1 MKRVNC
7 LLRVSSRQQLRGDDI
22 PVQRSEC
29 RNYIDSHEDWYFQ
42 KEYVE
47 KAVSGF
53 KTALKDR
60 DILQEILAD
69 AKSESFDVL
78 LVYMSDRIGRK
89 EDESPFFVTTLNKL
103 GIEVWSVKEGQIKTQ
118 EHIDKL
124 LNYIRF
130 WQAEGESR
138 KTGARVKDAQE
149 TFVRAG
155 KFVGGY
161 APFGYRLEYS
171 GAISNHG
178 RALKKLVV
186 NEEQIPI
193 IEKIYDYAVRFQYGD
208 LKIAKA
214 LNEEKIPA
222 PKDIWKAGT
231 IARILQ
237 NPVYMGYLAYNR
249 RKRNEKNGRLE
260 RIPMEQWILSN
271 LPNPELVIVPETIWW
286 QAQKLREARRATCQT
301 GTERGTNR
309 QAGTER
315 RATCQAGTERET
327 NRQTGTE
334 TAIPRITAA
343 GQLTLLGLVYCG
355 SCGGRLTNGSKYNY
369 WTTRAGE
376 KRKSYVGRYRCLNQ
390 TIGSLQCSGKPGYA
404 AKELETIVTEVV
416 IRCLCHFPAVDV
428 TEKVQEVRREKLQQ
442 QRKEQERRRREKQ
455 RLQKEKQ
462 ELERDRE
469 VLQKEIPAAL
479 RGESSFSSEQ
489 LALLLAQ
496 KEEQIRNIEQVIEA
510 VGEENI
516 EKVEEQI
523 AERASG
529 EAERQGKEE
538 GAKLSFGEFEGK
550 VKEQETGWFLG
561 ESEWS
566 SGESMG
572 QRKEQ
577 VVASDSEKVIGT
589 VEVQPAIAIKRK
601 EEISGK
607 LSSENREVSSAVIT
621 DWGTLFSDCTRSEQ
635 KVILS
640 RLIERIEV
648 QEQEMIITLR
658 VCPEELGKSMET
670 H

>member
-286 QAQKLREARRATCQT
+286 QAQKLREARRPTCQA

-309 QAGTER
+309 QTGTERGTTCQTGTER
-315 RATCQAGTERET
+315 RLTCQA
-327 NRQTGTE
+327 
-334 TAIPRITAA
+334 AIPRITAT

-428 TEKVQEVRREKLQQ
+428 TEKVQEARREKLQQ

-538 GAKLSFGEFEGK
+538 GAKLSFGEFEEK

-589 VEVQPAIAIKRK
+589 VEEQPAISIKRK

-621 DWGTLFSDCTRSEQ
+621 DWGTLFSDCTRPEQ

-658 VCPEELGKSMET
+658 VCPEELEKSMET

>member
-286 QAQKLREARRATCQT
+286 QAQKLREARRPNRQA

-309 QAGTER
+309 Q
-315 RATCQAGTERET
+315 
-327 NRQTGTE
+327 TE
-334 TAIPRITAA
+334 TAIPRITAT

-390 TIGSLQCSGKPGYA
+390 AIGSLQCSGKTGYA
-404 AKELETIVTEVV
+404 AKELETVVTEVV

-428 TEKVQEVRREKLQQ
+428 TEKVQEARREKLQQ

-479 RGESSFSSEQ
+479 RGESSFSPEQ

-510 VGEENI
+510 VGEEKI

-589 VEVQPAIAIKRK
+589 VEEQPAISIKRK

-607 LSSENREVSSAVIT
+607 LSSENRELSSAVIT
-621 DWGTLFSDCTRSEQ
+621 DWGTLFSDCTRPEQ

-658 VCPEELGKSMET
+658 VCPEELEKSMET

>member
-286 QAQKLREARRATCQT
+286 QAQKLREARRP
-301 GTERGTNR
+301 
-309 QAGTER
+309 
-315 RATCQAGTERET
+315 TCQA
-327 NRQTGTE
+327 
-334 TAIPRITAA
+334 AIPRITAT

-390 TIGSLQCSGKPGYA
+390 AIGSLQCSGKPGYA
-404 AKELETIVTEVV
+404 AKELETIVTKVV

-523 AERASG
+523 AERAFG

-572 QRKEQ
+572 QRKGQ

-589 VEVQPAIAIKRK
+589 VEEQPAISIKRK

-607 LSSENREVSSAVIT
+607 LSLENREVSSAVIT
-621 DWGTLFSDCTRSEQ
+621 DWGTLFSDCTRPEQ

>member
-286 QAQKLREARRATCQT
+286 QAQKLREARRP
-301 GTERGTNR
+301 
-309 QAGTER
+309 
-315 RATCQAGTERET
+315 TCQAGTERGP
-327 NRQTGTE
+327 NRQ
-334 TAIPRITAA
+334 TAIPRITVT

-428 TEKVQEVRREKLQQ
+428 TEKVQEARREKLQQ

-479 RGESSFSSEQ
+479 RGESSFSPEQ

-572 QRKEQ
+572 QRKGQ

-589 VEVQPAIAIKRK
+589 VEEQPAISIKRK

-607 LSSENREVSSAVIT
+607 LSPENREVSSAVIT
-621 DWGTLFSDCTRSEQ
+621 DWGTLFSDCTRPEQ

-658 VCPEELGKSMET
+658 VCPEELEKSMET

>member
-286 QAQKLREARRATCQT
+286 QAQKLREARRP
-301 GTERGTNR
+301 
-309 QAGTER
+309 
-315 RATCQAGTERET
+315 TCQA
-327 NRQTGTE
+327 
-334 TAIPRITAA
+334 AIPRITAT

-390 TIGSLQCSGKPGYA
+390 AIGSLQCSGKPGYA
-404 AKELETIVTEVV
+404 AKELETIVTKVV

-479 RGESSFSSEQ
+479 RGESSFSPEQ

-538 GAKLSFGEFEGK
+538 GAKLSFGEFEEK

-589 VEVQPAIAIKRK
+589 VEEQPAISIKRK

-621 DWGTLFSDCTRSEQ
+621 DWGTLFSDCTRPEQ

-648 QEQEMIITLR
+648 QEQEMIVTLR

>member
-286 QAQKLREARRATCQT
+286 QAQKLREARRPTCQAGTERGTTCQT
-301 GTERGTNR
+301 GTERR
-309 QAGTER
+309 L
-315 RATCQAGTERET
+315 TCQ
-327 NRQTGTE
+327 
-334 TAIPRITAA
+334 TAIPRITAT
-343 GQLTLLGLVYCG
+343 GQLTMLGLVYCG

-479 RGESSFSSEQ
+479 RGESSFSPEQ

-510 VGEENI
+510 VGEEKI

-550 VKEQETGWFLG
+550 VKEQENGWFLG

-589 VEVQPAIAIKRK
+589 VEEQPAISIKRK

-607 LSSENREVSSAVIT
+607 LSPENREVSSAVIT
-621 DWGTLFSDCTRSEQ
+621 DWGTLFSDCTRPEQ

-658 VCPEELGKSMET
+658 VCPEELEKSMET

>member
-286 QAQKLREARRATCQT
+286 QAQKLREARRP
-301 GTERGTNR
+301 
-309 QAGTER
+309 
-315 RATCQAGTERET
+315 TCQAGTERGT

-428 TEKVQEVRREKLQQ
+428 TEKVQEARREKLQQ

-479 RGESSFSSEQ
+479 RGESSFSPEQ

-510 VGEENI
+510 VGEE
-516 EKVEEQI
+516 
-523 AERASG
+523 
-529 EAERQGKEE
+529 KEE
-538 GAKLSFGEFEGK
+538 VVRRSFGESEGK

-561 ESEWS
+561 ETEWS

-572 QRKEQ
+572 QRKEH

-589 VEVQPAIAIKRK
+589 VEVQPAISIKRK

-607 LSSENREVSSAVIT
+607 LSPENREVSSAVIT
-621 DWGTLFSDCTRSEQ
+621 DWGTLFSDCTRPEQ

-658 VCPEELGKSMET
+658 VCPEELEKSMET

>member
-286 QAQKLREARRATCQT
+286 QAQKLREARRP
-301 GTERGTNR
+301 
-309 QAGTER
+309 
-315 RATCQAGTERET
+315 TCQAGTERGT
-327 NRQTGTE
+327 TCQTE
-334 TAIPRITAA
+334 TAIPRITAT

-390 TIGSLQCSGKPGYA
+390 AIGSLQCSGKPGYA

-479 RGESSFSSEQ
+479 RGESSFSPEQ

-589 VEVQPAIAIKRK
+589 VEEQPAISIKRK

-621 DWGTLFSDCTRSEQ
+621 DWGTLFSDCTRPEQ

-648 QEQEMIITLR
+648 QEQEMIMTLR
-658 VCPEELGKSMET
+658 VCLEELEKSMET

>member
-286 QAQKLREARRATCQT
+286 QAQKLREARRP
-301 GTERGTNR
+301 
-309 QAGTER
+309 
-315 RATCQAGTERET
+315 TCQAGTERGTTCQMGVEIGT
-327 NRQTGTE
+327 NRQTE
-334 TAIPRITAA
+334 TAIPRITAT

-479 RGESSFSSEQ
+479 RGESSFSPEQ

-589 VEVQPAIAIKRK
+589 VEEQPAISIKRK

-607 LSSENREVSSAVIT
+607 LSPENREVSSAVIT
-621 DWGTLFSDCTRSEQ
+621 DWGTLFSDCTRPEQ

-658 VCPEELGKSMET
+658 VCPEELEKSMET
-670 H
+670 HWQENKK

>member
-29 RNYIDSHEDWYFQ
+29 RNYIDRHEDWHFQ

-69 AKSESFDVL
+69 AKSASFDVL

-149 TFVRAG
+149 TLVRAG

-193 IEKIYDYAVRFQYGD
+193 IQKIYDYAVRFQYGD
-208 LKIAKA
+208 LKIARA
-214 LNEEKIPA
+214 LNEEQVPA

-231 IARILQ
+231 IAQILQ

-271 LPNPELVIVPETIWW
+271 IPNPELVIVPETIWW
-286 QAQKLREARRATCQT
+286 QAQKLRAERRPNCQT
-301 GTERGTNR
+301 GVE
-309 QAGTER
+309 
-315 RATCQAGTERET
+315 TERE
-327 NRQTGTE
+327 TGTE
-334 TAIPRITAA
+334 TAIQRITAT
-343 GQLTLLGLVYCG
+343 GQLALLGLVYCG

-390 TIGSLQCSGKPGYA
+390 TTGSLQCSGKPGYA
-404 AKELETIVTEVV
+404 AKELETVVTEVV

-428 TEKVQEVRREKLQQ
+428 TEKVQEARREKIQQ
-442 QRKEQERRRREKQ
+442 QRKERERRQREKQ

-479 RGESSFSSEQ
+479 RGESSFLPEQ

-496 KEEQIRNIEQVIEA
+496 KEEQLRNIEQVVEP
-510 VGEENI
+510 V
-516 EKVEEQI
+516 VEE
-523 AERASG
+523 
-529 EAERQGKEE
+529 
-538 GAKLSFGEFEGK
+538 
-550 VKEQETGWFLG
+550 VT
-561 ESEWS
+561 
-566 SGESMG
+566 
-572 QRKEQ
+572 
-577 VVASDSEKVIGT
+577 GT
-589 VEVQPAIAIKRK
+589 VEVQPAISIKRK

-607 LSSENREVSSAVIT
+607 LSHENREVSSAIIT
-621 DWGTLFSDCTRSEQ
+621 DWGTLFSDCTLPEQ

-648 QEQEMIITLR
+648 QEQEITITLR
-658 VCPEELGKSMET
+658 VCPEELGKIWK
-670 H
+670 

>member
-208 LKIAKA
+208 LKITKA

-286 QAQKLREARRATCQT
+286 QAQKLREARRPTCQA

-309 QAGTER
+309 QTGMER
-315 RATCQAGTERET
+315 RATCQ
-327 NRQTGTE
+327 TE
-334 TAIPRITAA
+334 TAIPRITAT

-479 RGESSFSSEQ
+479 RGESSFSPEQ

-510 VGEENI
+510 VGEEKI

-589 VEVQPAIAIKRK
+589 VEEQPAISIKRK

-607 LSSENREVSSAVIT
+607 LSSENRELSSAVIT
-621 DWGTLFSDCTRSEQ
+621 DWGTLFSDCTRPEQ

>member
-286 QAQKLREARRATCQT
+286 QAQKLREARRP
-301 GTERGTNR
+301 NR
-309 QAGTER
+309 QAGRER
-315 RATCQAGTERET
+315 RP
-327 NRQTGTE
+327 NRQIGAETEIETE
-334 TAIPRITAA
+334 TAIPRITVT
-343 GQLTLLGLVYCG
+343 GQLALLGLVYCG

-390 TIGSLQCSGKPGYA
+390 AIGSLQCSGKSGYA
-404 AKELETIVTEVV
+404 AKELEMVVTEVV

-428 TEKVQEVRREKLQQ
+428 TEKVQEARREKLQQ

-479 RGESSFSSEQ
+479 RGESSFSPEQ

-510 VGEENI
+510 VEE
-516 EKVEEQI
+516 E
-523 AERASG
+523 
-529 EAERQGKEE
+529 KEE
-538 GAKLSFGEFEGK
+538 VVRRSFGESEGK

-561 ESEWS
+561 ETEWS

-572 QRKEQ
+572 QRKEH

-589 VEVQPAIAIKRK
+589 VEVQPDISIKRK

-607 LSSENREVSSAVIT
+607 LSPENREVSSEVIT
-621 DWGTLFSDCTRSEQ
+621 DWGTLFSDCTRPEQ

-658 VCPEELGKSMET
+658 VCPEELEKSMET

>member
-286 QAQKLREARRATCQT
+286 QAQKLREARRPTCQ
-301 GTERGTNR
+301 
-309 QAGTER
+309 
-315 RATCQAGTERET
+315 
-327 NRQTGTE
+327 
-334 TAIPRITAA
+334 TAIPRITAT

-390 TIGSLQCSGKPGYA
+390 AIGSLQCSGKPGYA

-428 TEKVQEVRREKLQQ
+428 TEKVQEARREKLQQ

-538 GAKLSFGEFEGK
+538 GAKLSFGEFEEK

-572 QRKEQ
+572 QRKGQ

-589 VEVQPAIAIKRK
+589 VEEQPAISIKRK

-621 DWGTLFSDCTRSEQ
+621 DWGTLFSDCTRPEQ

>member
-29 RNYIDSHEDWYFQ
+29 RNYIDSHEDWRFQ

-69 AKSESFDVL
+69 AKSENFDVL

-149 TFVRAG
+149 TLVRAG

-171 GAISNHG
+171 GAVSNHG

-186 NEEQIPI
+186 NEEQIPVI
-193 IEKIYDYAVRFQYGD
+193 RKIYDYAVRFQYGD
-208 LKIAKA
+208 LKIARI
-214 LNEEKIPA
+214 LNEEKVPA

-271 LPNPELVIVPETIWW
+271 RPNPELVIVPETIWW
-286 QAQKLREARRATCQT
+286 QAQKHRAGRRP
-301 GTERGTNR
+301 NR
-309 QAGTER
+309 QG
-315 RATCQAGTERET
+315 
-327 NRQTGTE
+327 GTE
-334 TAIPRITAA
+334 TEIEIETGTATTIPRITAT
-343 GQLTLLGLVYCG
+343 GQLTLLGLAYCG

-369 WTTRAGE
+369 WTTRMGE

-390 TIGSLQCSGKPGYA
+390 ATGSLQCSGKPGYA
-404 AKELETIVTEVV
+404 AKELETVVTEVV

-428 TEKVQEVRREKLQQ
+428 TEKVQEARREKLQQ
-442 QRKEQERRRREKQ
+442 QRKERERRQREKQ

-479 RGESSFSSEQ
+479 RGESSFSPEQ

-496 KEEQIRNIEQVIEA
+496 KEEQLRNIEQVIEA
-510 VGEENI
+510 VGE
-516 EKVEEQI
+516 
-523 AERASG
+523 
-529 EAERQGKEE
+529 GKEE
-538 GAKLSFGEFEGK
+538 
-550 VKEQETGWFLG
+550 
-561 ESEWS
+561 
-566 SGESMG
+566 
-572 QRKEQ
+572 
-577 VVASDSEKVIGT
+577 VVAPD
-589 VEVQPAIAIKRK
+589 
-601 EEISGK
+601 
-607 LSSENREVSSAVIT
+607 SENREVSSTIIT
-621 DWGTLFSDCTRSEQ
+621 DWGTLFSDCTLPEQ

-640 RLIERIEV
+640 RLIERIDV
-648 QEQEMIITLR
+648 QEQEIIITLR
-658 VCPEELGKSMET
+658 VCPEELEKDMET
-670 H
+670 TKE

>member
-193 IEKIYDYAVRFQYGD
+193 IGKIYDYAVRFQYGD

-286 QAQKLREARRATCQT
+286 QAQKLREARRPTCQAGTERGTTCQT
-301 GTERGTNR
+301 GTERR
-309 QAGTER
+309 L
-315 RATCQAGTERET
+315 TCQ
-327 NRQTGTE
+327 
-334 TAIPRITAA
+334 TAIPRITAT

-428 TEKVQEVRREKLQQ
+428 TEKVQEARREKLQQ
-442 QRKEQERRRREKQ
+442 QRKEQERRQREKQ

-479 RGESSFSSEQ
+479 RGESSFSPEQ

-538 GAKLSFGEFEGK
+538 GAKLSFEEFEGK
-550 VKEQETGWFLG
+550 VKEQETEWFLG

-589 VEVQPAIAIKRK
+589 VEEQPAISIKRK

-621 DWGTLFSDCTRSEQ
+621 DWGTLFSDCTRPEQ

-658 VCPEELGKSMET
+658 VCPEELEKSMET

>member
-286 QAQKLREARRATCQT
+286 QAQKLREARRP
-301 GTERGTNR
+301 
-309 QAGTER
+309 
-315 RATCQAGTERET
+315 TCQAGTERRLT
-327 NRQTGTE
+327 CQ
-334 TAIPRITAA
+334 TAIPRITAT

-428 TEKVQEVRREKLQQ
+428 TEKVQEARREKLQQ

-538 GAKLSFGEFEGK
+538 GAKLSFGEFEEK

-572 QRKEQ
+572 QRKGQ

-589 VEVQPAIAIKRK
+589 VEEQPAISIKRK

-607 LSSENREVSSAVIT
+607 LSLENREVSSAVIT
-621 DWGTLFSDCTRSEQ
+621 DWGTLFSDCTRPEQ

>member
-138 KTGARVKDAQE
+138 KTGARVKAAQE

-171 GAISNHG
+171 GVISNHG

-286 QAQKLREARRATCQT
+286 QAQKLREARRP
-301 GTERGTNR
+301 
-309 QAGTER
+309 
-315 RATCQAGTERET
+315 TCQAGTERGT
-327 NRQTGTE
+327 TCQTE
-334 TAIPRITAA
+334 TAIPRITAT

-621 DWGTLFSDCTRSEQ
+621 DWGTLFSDCTRPEQ

-658 VCPEELGKSMET
+658 VCPEELEKSMET

>member
-286 QAQKLREARRATCQT
+286 QAQKLREARRPTCQA

-309 QAGTER
+309 QMGMER
-315 RATCQAGTERET
+315 GT

-334 TAIPRITAA
+334 RGPTCQTGIPRITAT

-390 TIGSLQCSGKPGYA
+390 AIGSLQCSGKPSYA

-469 VLQKEIPAAL
+469 VLQKEIPVAL
-479 RGESSFSSEQ
+479 RGESSFSPEQ

-589 VEVQPAIAIKRK
+589 VEEQPAISIKRK
-601 EEISGK
+601 EEISGN
-607 LSSENREVSSAVIT
+607 LSPENREVSSAVIT
-621 DWGTLFSDCTRSEQ
+621 DWGTLFSDCTRPEQ

-658 VCPEELGKSMET
+658 VCPEELEKSMET

>member
-286 QAQKLREARRATCQT
+286 QAQKLREARRP
-301 GTERGTNR
+301 
-309 QAGTER
+309 
-315 RATCQAGTERET
+315 TCQA
-327 NRQTGTE
+327 
-334 TAIPRITAA
+334 AIPRITAT

-390 TIGSLQCSGKPGYA
+390 AIGSLQCSGKPGYA
-404 AKELETIVTEVV
+404 AKELETIVTKVV

-479 RGESSFSSEQ
+479 RGESSFSPEQ

-538 GAKLSFGEFEGK
+538 GAKLSFGEFEEK

-572 QRKEQ
+572 QRKGQ

-589 VEVQPAIAIKRK
+589 VEEQPAISIKRK

-607 LSSENREVSSAVIT
+607 LSLENREVSSAVIT
-621 DWGTLFSDCTRSEQ
+621 DWGTLFSDCTRPEQ

-658 VCPEELGKSMET
+658 VCPEELEKSMET

>member
-208 LKIAKA
+208 LKITKA

-286 QAQKLREARRATCQT
+286 QAQKLREARRPTCQA

-309 QAGTER
+309 QTGMER
-315 RATCQAGTERET
+315 RATCQ
-327 NRQTGTE
+327 TE
-334 TAIPRITAA
+334 TAIPRITAT

-479 RGESSFSSEQ
+479 RGESSFSPEQ

-510 VGEENI
+510 VGEEKI

-589 VEVQPAIAIKRK
+589 VEEQPAISIKRK

-607 LSSENREVSSAVIT
+607 LSPENREVSSAVIT
-621 DWGTLFSDCTRSEQ
+621 DWGTLFSDCTRPEQ

-648 QEQEMIITLR
+648 QEQEMIMTLR
-658 VCPEELGKSMET
+658 VCLEELEKSMET

>member
-286 QAQKLREARRATCQT
+286 QAQKLREARRP
-301 GTERGTNR
+301 
-309 QAGTER
+309 
-315 RATCQAGTERET
+315 TCQAGTERGTTCQMGVERGT
-327 NRQTGTE
+327 NRQTE
-334 TAIPRITAA
+334 TAIPRITAT

-479 RGESSFSSEQ
+479 RGESSFSPEQ

-589 VEVQPAIAIKRK
+589 VEEQPAISIKRK

-607 LSSENREVSSAVIT
+607 LSPENREVSSAVIT
-621 DWGTLFSDCTRSEQ
+621 DWGTLFSDCTRPEQ

-658 VCPEELGKSMET
+658 VCPEELEKSMET
-670 H
+670 HWQENKK

>member
-208 LKIAKA
+208 LKITKA

-286 QAQKLREARRATCQT
+286 QAQKLREARRP
-301 GTERGTNR
+301 
-309 QAGTER
+309 
-315 RATCQAGTERET
+315 TCQAGTERRT

-334 TAIPRITAA
+334 RRLTCQAAIPRITAT

-442 QRKEQERRRREKQ
+442 QQKEQERRRREKQ

-479 RGESSFSSEQ
+479 RGESSFSPEQ

-572 QRKEQ
+572 QRKGQ

-589 VEVQPAIAIKRK
+589 VEEQPAISIKRK

-607 LSSENREVSSAVIT
+607 LSPENREVSSAVIT
-621 DWGTLFSDCTRSEQ
+621 DWGTLFSDCTRPEQ

-658 VCPEELGKSMET
+658 VCPEELEKSMET
-670 H
+670 HWQENKK

>member
-286 QAQKLREARRATCQT
+286 QAQKLREARRP
-301 GTERGTNR
+301 
-309 QAGTER
+309 
-315 RATCQAGTERET
+315 TCQAGTERGTTCQMGVERKT

-334 TAIPRITAA
+334 RRLTCQTAIPRITAT

-428 TEKVQEVRREKLQQ
+428 TEKVQEARREKLQQ

-479 RGESSFSSEQ
+479 RGESSFSPEQ

-510 VGEENI
+510 VGEEKI

-550 VKEQETGWFLG
+550 VKEQENGWFLG

-589 VEVQPAIAIKRK
+589 VEEQPAISIKRK

-607 LSSENREVSSAVIT
+607 LSPENREVSSAVIT
-621 DWGTLFSDCTRSEQ
+621 DWGTLFSDCTRPEQ

-658 VCPEELGKSMET
+658 VCPEELEKSMET

>member
-271 LPNPELVIVPETIWW
+271 LSNPELVIVPETIWW
-286 QAQKLREARRATCQT
+286 QAQKLREARRP
-301 GTERGTNR
+301 
-309 QAGTER
+309 
-315 RATCQAGTERET
+315 TCQAGTERGTTCQMGVERGT
-327 NRQTGTE
+327 NRQTE
-334 TAIPRITAA
+334 TAIPRITAT

-479 RGESSFSSEQ
+479 RGESSFSPEQ

-589 VEVQPAIAIKRK
+589 VEEQPAISIKRK

-607 LSSENREVSSAVIT
+607 LSPENREVSSAVIT
-621 DWGTLFSDCTRSEQ
+621 DWGTLFSDCTRPEQ

-658 VCPEELGKSMET
+658 VCPEELEKSMET

>member
-286 QAQKLREARRATCQT
+286 QAQKLREARRPTCQAGTERGTNSQAGTERGTTCQT

-309 QAGTER
+309 QA
-315 RATCQAGTERET
+315 
-327 NRQTGTE
+327 E
-334 TAIPRITAA
+334 TAIPRITTT

-390 TIGSLQCSGKPGYA
+390 AIGSLQCSGKPGYA

-428 TEKVQEVRREKLQQ
+428 TEKVQEARREKLQQ

-462 ELERDRE
+462 ELERDGE

-479 RGESSFSSEQ
+479 RGESSFSPEQ

-572 QRKEQ
+572 QRKGQ

-589 VEVQPAIAIKRK
+589 VEEQPAISIKRK

-621 DWGTLFSDCTRSEQ
+621 DWGTLFSDCTRPEQ

>member
-286 QAQKLREARRATCQT
+286 QAQKLREARRPTCQA
-301 GTERGTNR
+301 GTERGT
-309 QAGTER
+309 
-315 RATCQAGTERET
+315 TCQMGVERET

-334 TAIPRITAA
+334 RRLTCQTAIPRITAT

-428 TEKVQEVRREKLQQ
+428 TEKVQEARREKLQQ
-442 QRKEQERRRREKQ
+442 QRKEQERRQREKQ

-479 RGESSFSSEQ
+479 RGESSFSPEQ

-510 VGEENI
+510 VGEEKI

-550 VKEQETGWFLG
+550 VKEQENGWFLG

-589 VEVQPAIAIKRK
+589 VEEQPAISIKRK

-607 LSSENREVSSAVIT
+607 LSPENREVSSAVIT
-621 DWGTLFSDCTRSEQ
+621 DWGTLFSDCTRPEQ

-658 VCPEELGKSMET
+658 VCPEELEKSMET

>member
-60 DILQEILAD
+60 DILQEILTD

-286 QAQKLREARRATCQT
+286 QAQKLREARRP
-301 GTERGTNR
+301 
-309 QAGTER
+309 
-315 RATCQAGTERET
+315 TCQA
-327 NRQTGTE
+327 
-334 TAIPRITAA
+334 AIPRITAT

-390 TIGSLQCSGKPGYA
+390 AIGSLQCSGKPGYA

-428 TEKVQEVRREKLQQ
+428 TEKVQEARREKLQQ

-538 GAKLSFGEFEGK
+538 GAKLSFGEFEEK

-572 QRKEQ
+572 QRKGQ

-589 VEVQPAIAIKRK
+589 VEEQPAISIKRK

-607 LSSENREVSSAVIT
+607 LSLENREVSSAVIT
-621 DWGTLFSDCTRSEQ
+621 DWGTLFSDCTRPEQ

-658 VCPEELGKSMET
+658 VCPEELEKSMET

>member
-29 RNYIDSHEDWYFQ
+29 RNYIDSHEDWRFQ

-69 AKSESFDVL
+69 AKSENFDVL

-138 KTGARVKDAQE
+138 KTGARVKDAQA
-149 TFVRAG
+149 TLVRAG

-178 RALKKLVV
+178 RALKKLVA
-186 NEEQIPI
+186 NEEQIPVI
-193 IEKIYDYAVRFQYGD
+193 QKIYDYAVRFQYGD
-208 LKIAKA
+208 LKIARA
-214 LNEEKIPA
+214 LNEEKVPA

-237 NPVYMGYLAYNR
+237 NPVYMGYMAYNR

-271 LPNPELVIVPETIWW
+271 CPNPELVIVPETIWW
-286 QAQKLREARRATCQT
+286 QAQKLRAARRPTCQT
-301 GTERGTNR
+301 GTERRTNCQIGTERRTNC
-309 QAGTER
+309 QTEEER
-315 RATCQAGTERET
+315 RATCPAEEARRPTCQIGTERKPNCQIGVETERET
-327 NRQTGTE
+327 T
-334 TAIPRITAA
+334 IPRITAT

-390 TIGSLQCSGKPGYA
+390 ATGSLRCSGKPGYA
-404 AKELETIVTEVV
+404 AKELETVVTEVV

-428 TEKVQEVRREKLQQ
+428 TEKVQEARREKLQQ
-442 QRKEQERRRREKQ
+442 QRKEQERRQREKQ

-479 RGESSFSSEQ
+479 RGESCFSPKQ

-496 KEEQIRNIEQVIEA
+496 KEEQLRNIEQVIEA
-510 VGEENI
+510 VGE
-516 EKVEEQI
+516 
-523 AERASG
+523 
-529 EAERQGKEE
+529 GKEE
-538 GAKLSFGEFEGK
+538 
-550 VKEQETGWFLG
+550 
-561 ESEWS
+561 
-566 SGESMG
+566 
-572 QRKEQ
+572 
-577 VVASDSEKVIGT
+577 VATPVSEKVTGT
-589 VEVQPAIAIKRK
+589 VEVQPDISLKRK
-601 EEISGK
+601 EQITGRISPESRK
-607 LSSENREVSSAVIT
+607 VSSVVIT
-621 DWGTLFSDCTRSEQ
+621 DWGTLFSDCTLPEQ

-640 RLIERIEV
+640 RVIERIEV
-648 QEQEMIITLR
+648 QEQEVTITLR
-658 VCPEELGKSMET
+658 VCQEELGKDMAASGKLEKNKSGRS
-670 H
+670 

>member
-29 RNYIDSHEDWYFQ
+29 RNYIDSHEDWYFE

-286 QAQKLREARRATCQT
+286 QAQKLREARRPTCQA
-301 GTERGTNR
+301 GTERGT
-309 QAGTER
+309 
-315 RATCQAGTERET
+315 TCQMGVERET

-334 TAIPRITAA
+334 RRLTCQTAIPRITAT

-428 TEKVQEVRREKLQQ
+428 TEKVQEARREKLQQ
-442 QRKEQERRRREKQ
+442 QRKEQERRQREKQ

-479 RGESSFSSEQ
+479 RGESSFSPEQ

-510 VGEENI
+510 VGEEKI

-550 VKEQETGWFLG
+550 VKEQENGWFLG

-589 VEVQPAIAIKRK
+589 VEEQPAISIKRK

-607 LSSENREVSSAVIT
+607 LSPENREVSSAVIT
-621 DWGTLFSDCTRSEQ
+621 DWGTLFSDCTRPEQ

-658 VCPEELGKSMET
+658 VCPEELEKSMET

>member
-286 QAQKLREARRATCQT
+286 QAQKLREARRP
-301 GTERGTNR
+301 
-309 QAGTER
+309 
-315 RATCQAGTERET
+315 TCQA
-327 NRQTGTE
+327 
-334 TAIPRITAA
+334 AIPRITAT

-369 WTTRAGE
+369 WTTREGE

-428 TEKVQEVRREKLQQ
+428 TEKVQEARREKLQQ

-479 RGESSFSSEQ
+479 RGESSFSPEQ

-621 DWGTLFSDCTRSEQ
+621 DWGTLFSDCTRPEQ

-658 VCPEELGKSMET
+658 VCPEELEKSMET

>member
-208 LKIAKA
+208 LKITKA

-286 QAQKLREARRATCQT
+286 QAQKLREARRP
-301 GTERGTNR
+301 
-309 QAGTER
+309 
-315 RATCQAGTERET
+315 TCQAGTERRLT
-327 NRQTGTE
+327 CQ
-334 TAIPRITAA
+334 TAIPRITAT

-479 RGESSFSSEQ
+479 RGESSFSPEQ

-538 GAKLSFGEFEGK
+538 GAKLSFGEFERK
-550 VKEQETGWFLG
+550 VKEQETWWFLG

-572 QRKEQ
+572 QRKGQ

-589 VEVQPAIAIKRK
+589 VEEQPAISIKRK

-621 DWGTLFSDCTRSEQ
+621 DWGILFSDCTRPEQ

-658 VCPEELGKSMET
+658 VCPEELEKSMET

>member
-29 RNYIDSHEDWYFQ
+29 RNYIDSHEDWYFE

-69 AKSESFDVL
+69 AKSESFEVL

-286 QAQKLREARRATCQT
+286 QAQKLREARRPTCQAGTERGTTCQT
-301 GTERGTNR
+301 GTERR
-309 QAGTER
+309 L
-315 RATCQAGTERET
+315 TCQ
-327 NRQTGTE
+327 

-369 WTTRAGE
+369 WTTRVGE

-390 TIGSLQCSGKPGYA
+390 AIGSLQCSGKPGYA

-428 TEKVQEVRREKLQQ
+428 TEKVQEVWREKLQQ

-479 RGESSFSSEQ
+479 RGESSFSPEQ

-589 VEVQPAIAIKRK
+589 VEVQPAIAIRRK

-621 DWGTLFSDCTRSEQ
+621 DWGTLFSDCTRPEQ

-648 QEQEMIITLR
+648 QEQEMIMTLR
-658 VCPEELGKSMET
+658 VCLEELGKSMET

>member
-286 QAQKLREARRATCQT
+286 QAQKLREARRPTCQT
-301 GTERGTNR
+301 GTERR
-309 QAGTER
+309 L
-315 RATCQAGTERET
+315 TCQ
-327 NRQTGTE
+327 
-334 TAIPRITAA
+334 TAIPRITAT

-390 TIGSLQCSGKPGYA
+390 AIGSLQCSGKPGYA

-428 TEKVQEVRREKLQQ
+428 TEKVQEARREKLQQ

-479 RGESSFSSEQ
+479 RGESSFSPEQ

-561 ESEWS
+561 EFEWS

-572 QRKEQ
+572 RRKGQ

-589 VEVQPAIAIKRK
+589 VEEQPAISIKRK

-607 LSSENREVSSAVIT
+607 LSPENREVSSAVIT
-621 DWGTLFSDCTRSEQ
+621 DWGTLFSDCTRPEQ

-658 VCPEELGKSMET
+658 VCPEELEKSMET

>member
-286 QAQKLREARRATCQT
+286 QAQKLREARRP
-301 GTERGTNR
+301 
-309 QAGTER
+309 
-315 RATCQAGTERET
+315 TCQAGTERGTTCQMGMERGT
-327 NRQTGTE
+327 NRQ
-334 TAIPRITAA
+334 TAIPRITAI

-390 TIGSLQCSGKPGYA
+390 AIGSLQCSGKPGYA

-428 TEKVQEVRREKLQQ
+428 TEKVQEARREKLQQ

-479 RGESSFSSEQ
+479 RGESSFSPEQ

-589 VEVQPAIAIKRK
+589 VEEQPAISIKGK

-607 LSSENREVSSAVIT
+607 LSPENREVSSAVIT
-621 DWGTLFSDCTRSEQ
+621 DWGTLFSDCTRPEQ

-658 VCPEELGKSMET
+658 VCPEELEKSMET

>member
-286 QAQKLREARRATCQT
+286 QAQKLREARRP
-301 GTERGTNR
+301 
-309 QAGTER
+309 
-315 RATCQAGTERET
+315 TCQA
-327 NRQTGTE
+327 
-334 TAIPRITAA
+334 AIPRITAT

-404 AKELETIVTEVV
+404 AKELETVVTEVV

-428 TEKVQEVRREKLQQ
+428 TEKVQEARREKLQQ

-496 KEEQIRNIEQVIEA
+496 KEEQIRNIEQVIEV

-589 VEVQPAIAIKRK
+589 VEEQPAISIKGK

-607 LSSENREVSSAVIT
+607 LSPENREVSSAVIT
-621 DWGTLFSDCTRSEQ
+621 DWGTLFSDCTRPEQ

-658 VCPEELGKSMET
+658 VCPEELEKSMET

>member
-237 NPVYMGYLAYNR
+237 NPVSMGYLAYNR

-286 QAQKLREARRATCQT
+286 QAQKLREARRP
-301 GTERGTNR
+301 
-309 QAGTER
+309 
-315 RATCQAGTERET
+315 TCQAGTERGTTCQMGVEIGT
-327 NRQTGTE
+327 NRQTE
-334 TAIPRITAA
+334 TAIPRITAT

-479 RGESSFSSEQ
+479 RGESSFSPEQ

-589 VEVQPAIAIKRK
+589 VEEQPAISIKRK

-607 LSSENREVSSAVIT
+607 LSPENREVSSAVIT
-621 DWGTLFSDCTRSEQ
+621 DWGTLFSDCTRPEQ

-658 VCPEELGKSMET
+658 VCPEELEKSMET
-670 H
+670 HWQENKK

>member
-208 LKIAKA
+208 LKITKA

-286 QAQKLREARRATCQT
+286 QAQKLREARRPTCQA

-309 QAGTER
+309 QTGMER
-315 RATCQAGTERET
+315 RATCQ
-327 NRQTGTE
+327 TE
-334 TAIPRITAA
+334 TAIPRITAT

-479 RGESSFSSEQ
+479 RGESSFSPEQ

-510 VGEENI
+510 VGEEKI

-589 VEVQPAIAIKRK
+589 VEEQPAISIKRK

-607 LSSENREVSSAVIT
+607 LSSENRELSSAVIT
-621 DWGTLFSDCTRSEQ
+621 DWGTLFSDCTRPEQ

-658 VCPEELGKSMET
+658 VCPEELEKSMET

>member
-286 QAQKLREARRATCQT
+286 QAQKLREARRP
-301 GTERGTNR
+301 
-309 QAGTER
+309 
-315 RATCQAGTERET
+315 TCQAGTERGTTCQMGVERGT
-327 NRQTGTE
+327 NRQTE

-390 TIGSLQCSGKPGYA
+390 AIGSLQCSGKPGYA

-479 RGESSFSSEQ
+479 RGESSFSPEQ

-538 GAKLSFGEFEGK
+538 GAKLSFEEFEGK
-550 VKEQETGWFLG
+550 VKEQETEWFLG

-589 VEVQPAIAIKRK
+589 VEEQPAISIKRK

-621 DWGTLFSDCTRSEQ
+621 DWGTLFSDCTRPEQ

-658 VCPEELGKSMET
+658 VCPEELEKSMET